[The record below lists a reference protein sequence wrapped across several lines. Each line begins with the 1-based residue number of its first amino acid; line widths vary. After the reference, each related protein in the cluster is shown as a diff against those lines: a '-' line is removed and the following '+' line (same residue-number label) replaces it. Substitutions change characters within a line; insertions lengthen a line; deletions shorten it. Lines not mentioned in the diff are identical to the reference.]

1 MSDWP
6 VAVQTFKVQLR
17 RSRIPEPCRV
27 DVRLESRA
35 ICRDV
40 MRDEL
45 AEEWP
50 AGRFRSQRRLIVL
63 YIAAVAEPAGSA
75 KGVQERFVC
84 CERWK
89 IGKESSV
96 RA

>member
-1 MSDWP
+1 M
-6 VAVQTFKVQLR
+6 
-17 RSRIPEPCRV
+17 
-27 DVRLESRA
+27 ESRA

-50 AGRFRSQRRLIVL
+50 AGRFRSERRLVVFC
-63 YIAAVAEPAGSA
+63 IAAVAEPAGSA

-96 RA
+96 RC

>member
-1 MSDWP
+1 
-6 VAVQTFKVQLR
+6 
-17 RSRIPEPCRV
+17 
-27 DVRLESRA
+27 
-35 ICRDV
+35 

-50 AGRFRSQRRLIVL
+50 AGGFRSQRRLTVL
-63 YIAAVAEPAGSA
+63 LIAAVAEPAGSA

-84 CERWK
+84 RERRK
-89 IGKESSV
+89 IGKKSAV